1 MLVRSVP
8 EAPELQKSPVST
20 LEGFTVAYI
29 CLVRWPRICL
39 HGTVV
44 HIFHLLMYLNLYAA
58 TGGLAAGA
66 IAGIVIVA
74 VVFALLLLM
83 IIAVIIWHKR
93 SHAKNKKSTN
103 ILRENNRTTVGDL
116 QAECHQAERPQSY
129 AQSLDT
135 MTPKD
140 STHSDNQS
148 NTVSQTSDRR
158 RFLKRE
164 VCTSLQGTVPFV
176 FVDIVVE
183 KTITRTRSYIL
194 QHRDCFFII
203 LLLVFFFLQYSDVNS
218 YSFIDEEAETNL
230 SHEARLISELL
241 VV

>member
-1 MLVRSVP
+1 MS
-8 EAPELQKSPVST
+8 
-20 LEGFTVAYI
+20 
-29 CLVRWPRICL
+29 
-39 HGTVV
+39 GTVV
-44 HIFHLLMYLNLYAA
+44 HIFHLLLYLNLDAA

-74 VVFALLLLM
+74 VVFALLPLM
-83 IIAVIIWHKR
+83 IIAVIIRHKR
-93 SHAKNKKSTN
+93 SHAKNESSMN
-103 ILRENNRTTVGDL
+103 ILHENNHTTVGDL
-116 QAECHQAERPQSY
+116 QAECHQAERSQSY
-129 AQSLDT
+129 AQPLDT

-183 KTITRTRSYIL
+183 KTITRTRIYIL
-194 QHRDCFFII
+194 QHQNCFFII

-230 SHEARLISELL
+230 SHEARLISVLL

>member
-1 MLVRSVP
+1 MS
-8 EAPELQKSPVST
+8 
-20 LEGFTVAYI
+20 
-29 CLVRWPRICL
+29 
-39 HGTVV
+39 GTVV
-44 HIFHLLMYLNLYAA
+44 HIFHLLLYLNLDAA

-103 ILRENNRTTVGDL
+103 ILHENNPTTVGDL

-164 VCTSLQGTVPFV
+164 VCTSLQGTVPLYLS
-176 FVDIVVE
+176 
-183 KTITRTRSYIL
+183 T
-194 QHRDCFFII
+194 
-203 LLLVFFFLQYSDVNS
+203 LLLKRQSQELEFIYCNIEIVFRYFVTYFLFSPV
-218 YSFIDEEAETNL
+218 L
-230 SHEARLISELL
+230 
-241 VV
+241 